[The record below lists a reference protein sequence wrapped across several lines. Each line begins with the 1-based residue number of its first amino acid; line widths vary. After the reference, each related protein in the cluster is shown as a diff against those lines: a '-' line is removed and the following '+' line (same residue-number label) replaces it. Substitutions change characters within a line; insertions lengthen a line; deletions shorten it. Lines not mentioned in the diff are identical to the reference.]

1 MLTPGVCLSRFR
13 VFFDLL
19 TSLYGALL
27 SLRVGKGVDKVGK
40 GAMAAEQLLV
50 GAALGNFSICH
61 NQNMVGLWQEAHPV
75 GHKNPGLNGEP
86 HECRKKNRTL
96 AQSGAEKPGFACEIL
111 LSGRFHVIIK
121 TKGAV

>member
-1 MLTPGVCLSRFR
+1 M
-13 VFFDLL
+13 FFDLL

-75 GHKNPGLNGEP
+75 GHKNAGLHGEP
-86 HECRKKNRTL
+86 HECRKK
-96 AQSGAEKPGFACEIL
+96 I
-111 LSGRFHVIIK
+111 GR
-121 TKGAV
+121 

>member
-1 MLTPGVCLSRFR
+1 MNRLGGKHLERNSYSLCSLQGFLYHAFM
-13 VFFDLL
+13 FFDLL

-75 GHKNPGLNGEP
+75 GHKNAGLHGEP
-86 HECRKKNRTL
+86 HKCRKKI
-96 AQSGAEKPGFACEIL
+96 GP
-111 LSGRFHVIIK
+111 
-121 TKGAV
+121 